1 MARRMKDFEN
11 KIKSINN
18 KINIFYSK
26 YTAQNSNKFLNENIL
41 AFAGIGNPENF
52 FDLLKENNINVEK
65 QISFPDHYNYSQKEL
80 DKLLKISKE
89 NNLKLLTTEKDFFRI
104 KHFNITDIDYLTIKL
119 EIINEELFEKELKK
133 AFDMKII
140 KYFIQA
146 FIIYIFFILI
156 KILGLNISRKLF
168 AKIFQII
175 GPLIKSEK
183 TINENLEKFLSS
195 YNEEQKKNIKKTMW
209 SNYGKT
215 FVEYLFL
222 NKFRENNS
230 HINIK
235 GKEILKSIIN
245 KNKPVIFV
253 SGHFANFE
261 LMSMELTR
269 ETINL
274 ATIYRPLNN
283 LFLNPF
289 MEYVRRTYVCRNQIK
304 KGIAGVKDSINYLK
318 KNYSIAL
325 MIDQRVSEGKRLP
338 FFDQMALTTTLPA
351 QLAIKFNLEIVPIYI
366 KRNLDDSFEME
377 ILKPIALDK
386 NEDLIT
392 QKINTTIK
400 LNKIL
405 EEMISRDPGQW
416 IWTHNRWK

>member
-1 MARRMKDFEN
+1 
-11 KIKSINN
+11 
-18 KINIFYSK
+18 
-26 YTAQNSNKFLNENIL
+26 
-41 AFAGIGNPENF
+41 
-52 FDLLKENNINVEK
+52 
-65 QISFPDHYNYSQKEL
+65 
-80 DKLLKISKE
+80 
-89 NNLKLLTTEKDFFRI
+89 
-104 KHFNITDIDYLTIKL
+104 
-119 EIINEELFEKELKK
+119 
-133 AFDMKII
+133 MKII
-140 KYFIQA
+140 KYLIQA
-146 FIIYIFFILI
+146 FIIYTFFILI

-222 NKFRENNS
+222 NKFKKNNS
-230 HINIK
+230 HINFK

-304 KGIAGVKDSINYLK
+304 KGIAGVKESINYLK

>member
-1 MARRMKDFEN
+1 
-11 KIKSINN
+11 
-18 KINIFYSK
+18 
-26 YTAQNSNKFLNENIL
+26 
-41 AFAGIGNPENF
+41 
-52 FDLLKENNINVEK
+52 
-65 QISFPDHYNYSQKEL
+65 
-80 DKLLKISKE
+80 
-89 NNLKLLTTEKDFFRI
+89 
-104 KHFNITDIDYLTIKL
+104 
-119 EIINEELFEKELKK
+119 
-133 AFDMKII
+133 MKII

-146 FIIYIFFILI
+146 FVIYIFFVII

-183 TINENLEKFLSS
+183 TINVNLEKFLSS
-195 YNEEQKKNIKKTMW
+195 YNEEQKKNIKKKMW
-209 SNYGKT
+209 SNYGKV

-222 NKFRENNS
+222 NKFRKNNS
-230 HINIK
+230 HINLK
-235 GKEILKSIIN
+235 GQEILKSIIN
-245 KNKPVIFV
+245 KNRPVIFV

-366 KRNLDDSFEME
+366 ARNLDDSFEME
-377 ILKPIALDK
+377 ILKPITLDK

-405 EEMISRDPGQW
+405 EEMISSDPGQW

>member
-1 MARRMKDFEN
+1 
-11 KIKSINN
+11 
-18 KINIFYSK
+18 
-26 YTAQNSNKFLNENIL
+26 
-41 AFAGIGNPENF
+41 
-52 FDLLKENNINVEK
+52 
-65 QISFPDHYNYSQKEL
+65 
-80 DKLLKISKE
+80 
-89 NNLKLLTTEKDFFRI
+89 
-104 KHFNITDIDYLTIKL
+104 
-119 EIINEELFEKELKK
+119 
-133 AFDMKII
+133 MKII

-146 FIIYIFFILI
+146 FIIYTFFILI
-156 KILGLNISRKLF
+156 KILGLNISRRLF
-168 AKIFQII
+168 AKIFQMI

-222 NKFRENNS
+222 NKFRKDKS
-230 HINIK
+230 HIIFK
-235 GKEILKSIIN
+235 GKEILKGIIN

-289 MEYVRRTYVCRNQIK
+289 MEYVRRTSVCRNQIK

-351 QLAIKFNLEIVPIYI
+351 QLAIKFDLEIVPIYI

-377 ILKPIALDK
+377 ILKPIALDR

-392 QKINTTIK
+392 QKINITIK

>member
-1 MARRMKDFEN
+1 
-11 KIKSINN
+11 
-18 KINIFYSK
+18 
-26 YTAQNSNKFLNENIL
+26 
-41 AFAGIGNPENF
+41 
-52 FDLLKENNINVEK
+52 
-65 QISFPDHYNYSQKEL
+65 
-80 DKLLKISKE
+80 
-89 NNLKLLTTEKDFFRI
+89 
-104 KHFNITDIDYLTIKL
+104 
-119 EIINEELFEKELKK
+119 
-133 AFDMKII
+133 MKII

-146 FIIYIFFILI
+146 FIIYTFFILI
-156 KILGLNISRKLF
+156 KILGLNISRRLF
-168 AKIFQII
+168 AKIFQMI

-222 NKFRENNS
+222 NKFKKNNS
-230 HINIK
+230 HINFK

-351 QLAIKFNLEIVPIYI
+351 QLAIKFDLEIVPIYI

-377 ILKPIALDK
+377 ILKPIALDR